1 MDKQVQYLEQIRKEV
16 MAMLLIATREM
27 RNGGPPSLMHTFQQ
41 NDQVLLEATN
51 LQSTHVG
58 TIVIDR
64 NTGANT

>member
-1 MDKQVQYLEQIRKEV
+1 VDEQVQYLEQIHKEV
-16 MAMLLIATREM
+16 MATLLIAAQEM
-27 RNGGPPSLMHTFQQ
+27 RNSGPPSLTHTFQQ

-64 NTGANT
+64 NTRADA